1 MEERNELLEQETNKE
16 LAEKT
21 EDNQTPT
28 VEVEDNFASGL
39 LIGGAAVLLGGT
51 AVKIVKNRKKIIN
64 CIVRLFGGKKAKPE
78 EVNEHIDVDA
88 SEVNE
93 SEDEEE

>member
-1 MEERNELLEQETNKE
+1 MEEERNELLEQETNKE

-28 VEVEDNFASGL
+28 VEVEDNFTSGL

-64 CIVRLFGGKKAKPE
+64 YIVRLFGGKKAKPE
-78 EVNEHIDVDA
+78 ETNEPIDVDA
-88 SEVNE
+88 SEVD
-93 SEDEEE
+93 EDEEE

>member
-28 VEVEDNFASGL
+28 VEDNFASGL

-64 CIVRLFGGKKAKPE
+64 CFVRLFGGKKAKPE
-78 EVNEHIDVDA
+78 EVNEPIDVDA